1 MAIVPK
7 SQKEVKQ
14 LEIDLTGPDGNAF
27 ALIGIARN
35 LARQL
40 TLDADMITKEMML
53 GDYEDLLATME
64 HYFGDY
70 IIMYR

>member
-7 SQKEVKQ
+7 ENRKEKKI
-14 LEIDLTGPDGNAF
+14 EIDLTGPDGNAF
-27 ALIGIARN
+27 ALMGIAKN

-40 TLDADMITKEMML
+40 GLDGEMITKEMML
-53 GDYEDLLATME
+53 GDYEDLLQTME
-64 HYFGDY
+64 DYFGDF